1 MSSSPSMTVEQ
12 RILHRLST
20 SAEEAVPYERLKKEL
35 QLGSSGGEG
44 AVRRLMEQ
52 NRVRLRR
59 GNGADAQIYI
69 SIVNDINENLSL
81 VLDAVRASGSSGID
95 QSQLLG
101 KVRMPKTELGK
112 ALAALTAKNLI
123 KEHRSFTNRAKRI
136 YTLFNI
142 DPSSSIT
149 GGAMYCGEELDVAFV
164 DEWRRELTRF
174 VSARRMVSFDQM
186 KRHVEAVQSAGRGHG
201 PGTALSTSGHVP
213 NHLPGASSQPHNL
226 PVVFTM
232 IDSAPQR
239 PAVGGVSSSASGAAS
254 ASSSYTFLAKQL
266 SDLDLRTLVHTLVL
280 DGVLEMLIPATT
292 EGVSTPQYQLACGQ
306 SVMRHFTAQ
315 ARRPRQRSL
324 PTGVEGPAL
333 QRARQ
338 EGDLSLGLS
347 THLSTAPSS
356 SPSTNAFGAA
366 SGLVPDIESD
376 GPSCSIMEALLQ
388 SSLWEPAP
396 VSQPSAKDALDGWS
410 YMPAVGFPCLGC
422 PLLEQCSASCR
433 GVVNPKS
440 CAYLKDWLS

>member
-1 MSSSPSMTVEQ
+1 MSVSSTAVEQ

-20 SAEEAVPYERLKKEL
+20 SAEEAIPYERLKKEL

-44 AVRRLMEQ
+44 AVRHLMEQ
-52 NRVRLRR
+52 NRVRLCR
-59 GNGADAQIYI
+59 GNGDDAQIYI

-95 QSQLLG
+95 QSQLLS

-112 ALAALTAKNLI
+112 ALAALTAKSLI

-142 DPSSSIT
+142 DPSSHIT
-149 GGAMYCGEELDVAFV
+149 GGAMYCGEELDVTFV

-174 VSARRMVSFDQM
+174 VSTRRMVSFDQI
-186 KRHVEAVQSAGRGHG
+186 KRHVEAVQSAGRVHG
-201 PGTALSTSGHVP
+201 AGMASSTPGLAV
-213 NHLPGASSQPHNL
+213 NHLPSSPSQSYNL

-232 IDSAPQR
+232 IDSTPQR
-239 PAVGGVSSSASGAAS
+239 LLGGSVTSLASGVAS
-254 ASSSYTFLAKQL
+254 AGSSYAFVAKQL

-292 EGVSTPQYQLACGQ
+292 EGVNTPQYQLAHGQ
-306 SVMRHFTAQ
+306 SVMRHFTVQ

-324 PTGVEGPAL
+324 PTRVEGPVLQHARKEDDLAL
-333 QRARQ
+333 ELPVHPSAAPTFSPSIDAAGVGSGLVSDI
-338 EGDLSLGLS
+338 EGDG
-347 THLSTAPSS
+347 PSS
-356 SPSTNAFGAA
+356 STM
-366 SGLVPDIESD
+366 ES
-376 GPSCSIMEALLQ
+376 LRQ

-396 VSQPSAKDALDGWS
+396 VSQPSAKDAVDGWS

-422 PLLEQCSASCR
+422 PLLAQCSASCR

-440 CAYLKDWLS
+440 CTYLKDWLS